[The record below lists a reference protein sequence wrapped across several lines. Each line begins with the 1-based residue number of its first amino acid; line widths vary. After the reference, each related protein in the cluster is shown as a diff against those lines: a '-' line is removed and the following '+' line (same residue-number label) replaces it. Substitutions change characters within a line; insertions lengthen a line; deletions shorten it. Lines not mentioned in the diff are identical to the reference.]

1 MAIATLT
8 IKGQVTIPKAIRE
21 GLRLQSGDKVE
32 FVLAD
37 GEEARLRPVT
47 KKVDEVFGRLHKS
60 GRKPV
65 SIKAMDEGIRK
76 KIRAGLA

>member
-65 SIKAMDEGIRK
+65 SIEAMDEGIRK

>member
-8 IKGQVTIPKAIRE
+8 IKGQVTIPKSIRE

-32 FVLAD
+32 FVLAG

-47 KKVDEVFGRLHKS
+47 KKVDEVFGRLYKS
-60 GRKPV
+60 GRKSV
-65 SIKAMDEGIRK
+65 SIEAMDEGIK
-76 KIRAGLA
+76 KSVRAGRV